1 MARSGRLSIFAALA
15 ECCPACIRSDASASN
30 RSGLTVIEMNKTL
43 EKEGFHKMR
52 DRRSDATTREID
64 PTGGIRVTIRC
75 RLSEPFDR
83 ELGHACSK
91 HMQ

>member
-15 ECCPACIRSDASASN
+15 ECCPACIRSDTSASN

-75 RLSEPFDR
+75 RESVTE
-83 ELGHACSK
+83 S
-91 HMQ
+91 